1 MIIIGDI
8 MIKSHPNRIALS
20 AVNESRLRAKL
31 RRRCCSEPW
40 VDDQIRT
47 VTDRSPEGEQI
58 VYRFFNPHVFP
69 PGGHASG
76 MRWCRACG
84 RFTPGPAVHLVESR
98 ERRFGP
104 VVYAT
109 LVCDDCRIGDDAER
123 YRELYEAGLHLRPAG
138 SKSCVSAGEVGKE
151 K

>member
-1 MIIIGDI
+1 MT
-8 MIKSHPNRIALS
+8 KLRPNAIALS
-20 AVNESRLRAKL
+20 PVNESRLRTKL

-47 VTDRSPEGEQI
+47 VTDRSPDGELI

-69 PGGHASG
+69 PGGRQTR
-76 MRWCRACG
+76 MRWCRWCG
-84 RFTPGPAVHLVESR
+84 RFTPMPAIHLIESR
-98 ERRFGP
+98 VQRSGP
-104 VVYAT
+104 VIYAT

-138 SKSCVSAGEVGKE
+138 SRSCVGAREAGGKE
-151 K
+151 ETG